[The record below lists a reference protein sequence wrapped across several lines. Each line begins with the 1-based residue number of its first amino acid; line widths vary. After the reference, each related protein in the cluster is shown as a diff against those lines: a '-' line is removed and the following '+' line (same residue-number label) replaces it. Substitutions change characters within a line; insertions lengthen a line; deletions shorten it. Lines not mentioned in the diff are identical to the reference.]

1 MTRRIYL
8 AITVGIA
15 LAISGFLIVFPF
27 GGQAAANHDYWHT
40 FMQKVESN
48 STDTASN
55 SNSSNNGSHK
65 SDNATDPE
73 EFRLAMRS
81 LWVDHVVYTR
91 QYIVDVAADLPSV
104 NDTAARLLK
113 NQEDIGDA
121 IKPYYG
127 EAAGDQLT
135 DLLKQHILIAV
146 DLVAAAKDGNTTA
159 LNAANATW
167 YQNADDIAT
176 FLSTANPNFDK
187 EEMKAMLNE
196 HLRLT
201 TNEAVARLTGDHAG
215 DIAAFD
221 EIHSQAMEMADG
233 LSSGIIAQF
242 PDQFE
247 DDKDK
252 DKNGVKDDVREDDDE
267 ENSSSGSSGS
277 TGGSSSGY

>member
-1 MTRRIYL
+1 MTRKIYL
-8 AITVGIA
+8 AITVGVA
-15 LAISGFLIVFPF
+15 LAISGFVIAFPI
-27 GGQAAANHDYWHT
+27 GGQAAADQDYWQT
-40 FMQKVESN
+40 FIQERIESN
-48 STDTASN
+48 STNTANN
-55 SNSSNNGSHK
+55 STNGNHT
-65 SDNATDPE
+65 SDNATNPE
-73 EFRLAMRS
+73 EFRVAMRD

-91 QYIVDVAADLPSV
+91 QYIVDVAGDLASV
-104 NDTAARLLK
+104 NDTAGRLLK
-113 NQEDIGDA
+113 NQEDIGNA

-127 EAAGDQLT
+127 EEAGDQLT
-135 DLLKQHILIAV
+135 DLLRQHILIAV

-201 TNEAVARLTGDHAG
+201 TNEAVARLNGDNAA

-221 EIHSQAMEMADG
+221 EIHKQAMGMADG

-242 PDQFE
+242 PDEFE
-247 DDKDK
+247 DD
-252 DKNGVKDDVREDDDE
+252 GQQRP
-267 ENSSSGSSGS
+267 
-277 TGGSSSGY
+277 